1 MTPRTSAERPYLS
14 IGEVLGLLLE
24 EFPDITIS
32 KIRFLESQGLIVP
45 ERTASGYRKF
55 YDDDVERLRYIL
67 TEQKD
72 KFLPLRVIKD
82 RLDTPPTGT
91 ERPDLVAK
99 EIVRKEPRGIKNVLS
114 ASEIGEPDDE
124 ELADEDPV
132 NADPMNA
139 DPINADIVADV
150 AVTKTHP
157 ASRAPKA
164 VPVRTERQ
172 AQSANR
178 RPAMPDPSDA
188 VGRPAT
194 YSRAELLEL
203 SGLDEATLKD
213 LEAFHLVTA
222 RQVGTQGLFDEH
234 DLAVAEVARG
244 FADAGFDVRHL
255 KAWKIS
261 AEREA
266 GLFEQRVL
274 PVLRRRSPESR
285 QESNN
290 LLDDLS
296 DLGGRLRAIL
306 VARAVAPL
314 RDSR

>member
-1 MTPRTSAERPYLS
+1 MTQRTSAERPYLS

-91 ERPDLVAK
+91 QRPELVTK
-99 EIVRKEPRGIKNVLS
+99 EVARKEPRGIKNVVS
-114 ASEIGEPDDE
+114 ASEIAEPVDIEAADIEPDDGE
-124 ELADEDPV
+124 TVTEV
-132 NADPMNA
+132 
-139 DPINADIVADV
+139 ADI

-164 VPVRTERQ
+164 VAAATDRQ
-172 AQSANR
+172 AHTANR

-203 SGLDEATLKD
+203 SGLEEATLKD

-290 LLDDLS
+290 LLDDLG

>member
-1 MTPRTSAERPYLS
+1 MTQRTSAERPYLS

-91 ERPDLVAK
+91 QRPELVTK
-99 EIVRKEPRGIKNVLS
+99 EVARKEPRGIKNVVS
-114 ASEIGEPDDE
+114 ASEVPEPVDIEATDIEPDDGE
-124 ELADEDPV
+124 TVTE
-132 NADPMNA
+132 
-139 DPINADIVADV
+139 VADV

-164 VPVRTERQ
+164 VAAATDRQ
-172 AQSANR
+172 AHTANR

-203 SGLDEATLKD
+203 SGLEEATLKD

-261 AEREA
+261 ADREA

-290 LLDDLS
+290 LLDDLG

>member
-1 MTPRTSAERPYLS
+1 VTQRTSAERPYLS

-91 ERPDLVAK
+91 QRPELVTK
-99 EIVRKEPRGIKNVLS
+99 EVARKEPRGIKNVVS
-114 ASEIGEPDDE
+114 ASEVPEPVDIEATDIEPDDGE
-124 ELADEDPV
+124 TVTE
-132 NADPMNA
+132 
-139 DPINADIVADV
+139 VADV

-164 VPVRTERQ
+164 VAAATDRQ
-172 AQSANR
+172 AHTANR

-203 SGLDEATLKD
+203 SGLEEATLKD

-261 AEREA
+261 ADREA

-290 LLDDLS
+290 LLDDLG

>member
-1 MTPRTSAERPYLS
+1 VTQRTSAERPYLS

-91 ERPDLVAK
+91 QRPELVTK
-99 EIVRKEPRGIKNVLS
+99 EVARKEPRGIKNVVS
-114 ASEIGEPDDE
+114 ASEVPEPVDIEAADIEPDDGE
-124 ELADEDPV
+124 TVTE
-132 NADPMNA
+132 
-139 DPINADIVADV
+139 VADV

-164 VPVRTERQ
+164 VAAATDRQ
-172 AQSANR
+172 AHTANR

-203 SGLDEATLKD
+203 SGLEEATLKD

-290 LLDDLS
+290 LLDDLG

>member
-1 MTPRTSAERPYLS
+1 MTQRTTAERPYLS

-32 KIRFLESQGLIVP
+32 KIRYLESQGLIVP

-55 YDDDVERLRYIL
+55 YDEDVERLRYVL

-72 KFLPLRVIKD
+72 NFLPLRVIKN
-82 RLDTPPTGT
+82 RLDTPPAGI
-91 ERPDLVAK
+91 ERP
-99 EIVRKEPRGIKNVLS
+99 EPQRPEPQRSEPQRSEPRGIKNVLS
-114 ASEIGEPDDE
+114 AQEMAAQDIV
-124 ELADEDPV
+124 ELDSDEDTTVIP
-132 NADPMNA
+132 D
-139 DPINADIVADV
+139 
-150 AVTKTHP
+150 TKTHP

-164 VPVRTERQ
+164 FPIVTDRQ
-172 AQSANR
+172 NQNAAR
-178 RPAMPDPSDA
+178 RPALPDPSDA

-203 SGLDEATLKD
+203 SGLDEAILKD
-213 LEAFHLVTA
+213 LESFHLVTA
-222 RQVGTQGLFDEH
+222 RQVGNQGLFDEH

-244 FADAGFDVRHL
+244 FAEAGFDVRHL

-290 LLDDLS
+290 LLDDLG

>member
-1 MTPRTSAERPYLS
+1 VTQRTSAERPYLS

-91 ERPDLVAK
+91 ERP
-99 EIVRKEPRGIKNVLS
+99 EPQRREARGLKNVVS
-114 ASEIGEPDDE
+114 ASEVSERE
-124 ELADEDPV
+124 EEAE
-132 NADPMNA
+132 
-139 DPINADIVADV
+139 ADIP
-150 AVTKTHP
+150 VTKTHP
-157 ASRAPKA
+157 ASRLTKA
-164 VPVRTERQ
+164 VAATNERQ
-172 AQSANR
+172 AQSATR
-178 RPAMPDPSDA
+178 RPALPDPSDA

-194 YSRAELLEL
+194 YSRSELLEL
-203 SGLDEATLKD
+203 SRLDEATLKD

-222 RQVGTQGLFDEH
+222 RQVGAQGLFDEH

-255 KAWKIS
+255 KSWKIS

-285 QESNN
+285 QESNE

-306 VARAVAPL
+306 VARAVSPL

>member
-1 MTPRTSAERPYLS
+1 VTQRTSAERPYLS

-82 RLDTPPTGT
+82 RLDTPPVGIT
-91 ERPDLVAK
+91 RP
-99 EIVRKEPRGIKNVLS
+99 EPRGLKNVLS
-114 ASEIGEPDDE
+114 AHETAERDDQASLVE
-124 ELADEDPV
+124 V
-132 NADPMNA
+132 T
-139 DPINADIVADV
+139 DV
-150 AVTKTHP
+150 PATKTHP
-157 ASRAPKA
+157 ASRVPKA
-164 VPVRTERQ
+164 VPVTNERQ
-172 AQSANR
+172 TQNANR

>member
-1 MTPRTSAERPYLS
+1 MTQRTSAERPYLS

-91 ERPDLVAK
+91 ERP
-99 EIVRKEPRGIKNVLS
+99 EPQRREARGLKNVVS
-114 ASEIGEPDDE
+114 AS
-124 ELADEDPV
+124 
-132 NADPMNA
+132 
-139 DPINADIVADV
+139 DV
-150 AVTKTHP
+150 AEREEEAEKSEVETTETGIPVTKTHP
-157 ASRAPKA
+157 ASRVTKA
-164 VPVRTERQ
+164 VAATNERQ
-172 AQSANR
+172 AQSATR
-178 RPAMPDPSDA
+178 RPALPDPSDA

-203 SGLDEATLKD
+203 SRLDEATLKD

-222 RQVGTQGLFDEH
+222 RQVGAQGLFDEH

-255 KAWKIS
+255 KSWKIS

-285 QESNN
+285 QESNE

-306 VARAVAPL
+306 VARAVSPL

>member
-1 MTPRTSAERPYLS
+1 VTQRTTAERPYLS

-32 KIRFLESQGLIVP
+32 KIRYLESQGLIVP

-55 YDDDVERLRYIL
+55 YDEDVERLRYVL

-72 KFLPLRVIKD
+72 NFLPLRVIKN
-82 RLDTPPTGT
+82 RLDTPPAGI
-91 ERPDLVAK
+91 ERP
-99 EIVRKEPRGIKNVLS
+99 EPQRPEPRGIKNVLS
-114 ASEIGEPDDE
+114 AHETAAQETV
-124 ELADEDPV
+124 ELDSDEDTTVIP
-132 NADPMNA
+132 D
-139 DPINADIVADV
+139 
-150 AVTKTHP
+150 TKTHP

-164 VPVRTERQ
+164 FPIVTDRQ
-172 AQSANR
+172 SQNAAR
-178 RPAMPDPSDA
+178 RPALPDPSDA

-203 SGLDEATLKD
+203 SGLDEAILKD
-213 LEAFHLVTA
+213 LESFHLVTA
-222 RQVGTQGLFDEH
+222 RQVGNQGLFDEH

-244 FADAGFDVRHL
+244 FAEAGFDVRHL

>member
-1 MTPRTSAERPYLS
+1 MTQRTSAERPYLS

-91 ERPDLVAK
+91 QRPEPVTKEVA
-99 EIVRKEPRGIKNVLS
+99 RKEPRGIKNVVS
-114 ASEIGEPDDE
+114 ASEIAEPVDIEAADIEPDDGE
-124 ELADEDPV
+124 TVTE
-132 NADPMNA
+132 
-139 DPINADIVADV
+139 VADV

-164 VPVRTERQ
+164 VAAATDRQ
-172 AQSANR
+172 AHTANR

-203 SGLDEATLKD
+203 SGLEEATLKD
-213 LEAFHLVTA
+213 LESFHLVTA

-290 LLDDLS
+290 LLDDLG

>member
-1 MTPRTSAERPYLS
+1 MTQRTSAERPYLS

-91 ERPDLVAK
+91 ERP
-99 EIVRKEPRGIKNVLS
+99 EPQRPEPRGIKNVVS
-114 ASEIGEPDDE
+114 ASEVAERE
-124 ELADEDPV
+124 EESVEQATATDSP
-132 NADPMNA
+132 
-139 DPINADIVADV
+139 
-150 AVTKTHP
+150 VTKTHP
-157 ASRAPKA
+157 ASRVTKA
-164 VPVRTERQ
+164 VAATNERQ
-172 AQSANR
+172 AQSATR
-178 RPAMPDPSDA
+178 RPALPDPSDA

-203 SGLDEATLKD
+203 SRLDEATLKD

-222 RQVGTQGLFDEH
+222 RQVGTQGLYDEH

-255 KAWKIS
+255 KSWKIS

-285 QESNN
+285 QESNE

-306 VARAVAPL
+306 VARAVSPL

>member
-1 MTPRTSAERPYLS
+1 MTQRTSAERPYLS

-91 ERPDLVAK
+91 QRP
-99 EIVRKEPRGIKNVLS
+99 EIVTKEVARKEPRGIKNVVS
-114 ASEIGEPDDE
+114 ASEIAEPVDIEAADIEPDDGE
-124 ELADEDPV
+124 TVTE
-132 NADPMNA
+132 
-139 DPINADIVADV
+139 VADV

-164 VPVRTERQ
+164 VAAATDRQ
-172 AQSANR
+172 AHTANR

-203 SGLDEATLKD
+203 SGLEEATLKD

-290 LLDDLS
+290 LLDDLG

>member
-1 MTPRTSAERPYLS
+1 MTQRTSAERPYLS

-82 RLDTPPTGT
+82 RLDTPPAGIT
-91 ERPDLVAK
+91 RP
-99 EIVRKEPRGIKNVLS
+99 EPRGLKNVLS
-114 ASEIGEPDDE
+114 AHETAERDDQASLVE
-124 ELADEDPV
+124 V
-132 NADPMNA
+132 T
-139 DPINADIVADV
+139 DV
-150 AVTKTHP
+150 PATKTHP
-157 ASRAPKA
+157 ASRVPKA
-164 VPVRTERQ
+164 VPVTNERQ
-172 AQSANR
+172 TQNANR

-285 QESNN
+285 QESNS

>member
-55 YDDDVERLRYIL
+55 YDEDVERLRFIL

-82 RLDTPPTGT
+82 RLDTPPTGV
-91 ERPDLVAK
+91 ERPEPK
-99 EIVRKEPRGIKNVLS
+99 RPETKRPEPRGIKNVLS
-114 ASEIGEPDDE
+114 ASEVAANEDEPKDDPE
-124 ELADEDPV
+124 EVETDAIP
-132 NADPMNA
+132 
-139 DPINADIVADV
+139 
-150 AVTKTHP
+150 VTKTHP
-157 ASRAPKA
+157 ASRVPKA
-164 VPVRTERQ
+164 VPAPTDRSN
-172 AQSANR
+172 QSANR
-178 RPAMPDPSDA
+178 RPALPDPSDA

-203 SGLDEATLKD
+203 SGLDEGTLKD
-213 LEAFHLVTA
+213 LETFHLVAA
-222 RQVGTQGLFDEH
+222 RQVGLQNLFDEH

-244 FADAGFDVRHL
+244 FAEAGFDVRHL
-255 KAWKIS
+255 KSWKIS

-285 QESNN
+285 QESND

-296 DLGGRLRAIL
+296 DLGSRLRAIL
-306 VARAVAPL
+306 IARAVAPL

>member
-1 MTPRTSAERPYLS
+1 VTQRTTAERPYLS

-32 KIRFLESQGLIVP
+32 KIRYLESQGLIVP

-55 YDDDVERLRYIL
+55 YDEDVERLRYVL

-72 KFLPLRVIKD
+72 NFLPLRVIKN
-82 RLDTPPTGT
+82 RLDTPPAGI
-91 ERPDLVAK
+91 ERP
-99 EIVRKEPRGIKNVLS
+99 EPQRQEPQRPEPRGIKNVLS
-114 ASEIGEPDDE
+114 AQEMAAQETV
-124 ELADEDPV
+124 ELDSDEDTTVIP
-132 NADPMNA
+132 D
-139 DPINADIVADV
+139 
-150 AVTKTHP
+150 TKTHP

-164 VPVRTERQ
+164 FPIVTDRQ
-172 AQSANR
+172 SQNAAR
-178 RPAMPDPSDA
+178 RPALPDPSDA

-203 SGLDEATLKD
+203 SGLDEAILKD
-213 LEAFHLVTA
+213 LESFHLVTA
-222 RQVGTQGLFDEH
+222 RQVGNQGLFDEH

-244 FADAGFDVRHL
+244 FAEAGFDVRHL

>member
-1 MTPRTSAERPYLS
+1 MTQRTTAERPYLS

-32 KIRFLESQGLIVP
+32 KIRYLESQGLIVP

-55 YDDDVERLRYIL
+55 YDEDVERLRYVL

-72 KFLPLRVIKD
+72 NFLPLRVIKN
-82 RLDTPPTGT
+82 RLDTPPAGI
-91 ERPDLVAK
+91 ERP
-99 EIVRKEPRGIKNVLS
+99 EPQRPEPRGIKNVLS
-114 ASEIGEPDDE
+114 AHEMAAQETV
-124 ELADEDPV
+124 ELDSDEDTTVIP
-132 NADPMNA
+132 D
-139 DPINADIVADV
+139 
-150 AVTKTHP
+150 TKTHP

-164 VPVRTERQ
+164 FPIVTDRQ
-172 AQSANR
+172 SQNAAR
-178 RPAMPDPSDA
+178 RPALPDPSDA

-203 SGLDEATLKD
+203 SGLDEAILKD
-213 LEAFHLVTA
+213 LESFHLVTA
-222 RQVGTQGLFDEH
+222 RQVGNQGLFDEH

-244 FADAGFDVRHL
+244 FAEAGFDVRHL

>member
-1 MTPRTSAERPYLS
+1 MTARTSAERPYLS

-82 RLDTPPTGT
+82 RLDTPPAGT
-91 ERPDLVAK
+91 ERP
-99 EIVRKEPRGIKNVLS
+99 EPRGIKNVLS
-114 ASEIGEPDDE
+114 ASELAERDDVVE
-124 ELADEDPV
+124 EVE
-132 NADPMNA
+132 
-139 DPINADIVADV
+139 ITDV
-150 AVTKTHP
+150 PVTKTHP
-157 ASRAPKA
+157 ASRVPKA
-164 VPVRTERQ
+164 VAAPAERQ
-172 AQSANR
+172 TQNANR

-194 YSRAELLEL
+194 YSRSELLDL

-213 LEAFHLVTA
+213 LEAFHLVSA

>member
-1 MTPRTSAERPYLS
+1 MTQRTSAERPYLS

-91 ERPDLVAK
+91 QRPEPVTKEVA
-99 EIVRKEPRGIKNVLS
+99 RKEPRGIKNVVS
-114 ASEIGEPDDE
+114 ASEIAEPVDIEAADIEPDDGE
-124 ELADEDPV
+124 TVTE
-132 NADPMNA
+132 
-139 DPINADIVADV
+139 VADV

-164 VPVRTERQ
+164 VAAPTDRQ
-172 AQSANR
+172 AHTANR

-203 SGLDEATLKD
+203 SGLEEATLKD

-290 LLDDLS
+290 LLDDLG

>member
-1 MTPRTSAERPYLS
+1 VTQRTPAERPYLS

-91 ERPDLVAK
+91 QRPELVTK
-99 EIVRKEPRGIKNVLS
+99 EVARKEPRGIKNVVS
-114 ASEIGEPDDE
+114 VSEVPEPVDIEAADIEPDDGE
-124 ELADEDPV
+124 TVTE
-132 NADPMNA
+132 
-139 DPINADIVADV
+139 VADV

-164 VPVRTERQ
+164 VAAATDRQ
-172 AQSANR
+172 AHTANR

-203 SGLDEATLKD
+203 SGLEEATLKD

-290 LLDDLS
+290 LLDDLG

>member
-1 MTPRTSAERPYLS
+1 VTQRTTAERPYLS

-32 KIRFLESQGLIVP
+32 KIRYLESQGLIVP

-55 YDDDVERLRYIL
+55 YDEDVERLRYVL

-72 KFLPLRVIKD
+72 NFLPLRVIKN
-82 RLDTPPTGT
+82 RLDTPPAGI
-91 ERPDLVAK
+91 ERP
-99 EIVRKEPRGIKNVLS
+99 EPQRPEPQRPEPRGIKNVLS
-114 ASEIGEPDDE
+114 AQEMAAQETV
-124 ELADEDPV
+124 ELDSDEDTTVIP
-132 NADPMNA
+132 D
-139 DPINADIVADV
+139 
-150 AVTKTHP
+150 TKTHP

-164 VPVRTERQ
+164 FPIVTDRQ
-172 AQSANR
+172 SQNAAR
-178 RPAMPDPSDA
+178 RPALPDPSDA

-203 SGLDEATLKD
+203 SGLDEAILKD
-213 LEAFHLVTA
+213 LESFHLVTA
-222 RQVGTQGLFDEH
+222 RQVGNQGLFDEH

-244 FADAGFDVRHL
+244 FAEAGFDVRHL

-296 DLGGRLRAIL
+296 ELGGRLRAIL

>member
-1 MTPRTSAERPYLS
+1 MTQRTSAERPYLS

-24 EFPDITIS
+24 EFPEITIS

-91 ERPDLVAK
+91 ERP
-99 EIVRKEPRGIKNVLS
+99 EPRGIKNVLS
-114 ASEIGEPDDE
+114 ASEVAANEDVPKVEPEEVETDDIP
-124 ELADEDPV
+124 D
-132 NADPMNA
+132 
-139 DPINADIVADV
+139 
-150 AVTKTHP
+150 TKTHP
-157 ASRAPKA
+157 ASRVPKA
-164 VPVRTERQ
+164 VPPTTERSN
-172 AQSANR
+172 QSANR
-178 RPAMPDPSDA
+178 RPALPDPSDA

-203 SGLDEATLKD
+203 SGLDEGTLKD
-213 LEAFHLVTA
+213 LESFHLVAA
-222 RQVGTQGLFDEH
+222 RQVGLQSLFDEH

-244 FADAGFDVRHL
+244 FAEAGFDVRHL
-255 KAWKIS
+255 KSWKIS

-285 QESNN
+285 QESND

-296 DLGGRLRAIL
+296 DLGSRLRAIL
-306 VARAVAPL
+306 IARAVAPL

>member
-1 MTPRTSAERPYLS
+1 MTQRTSAERPYLS

-91 ERPDLVAK
+91 QRPELATKEVA
-99 EIVRKEPRGIKNVLS
+99 RKEPRGIKNVVS
-114 ASEIGEPDDE
+114 ASEVPEPADIEAADIEPDDGE
-124 ELADEDPV
+124 TVAEA
-132 NADPMNA
+132 
-139 DPINADIVADV
+139 ADV

-164 VPVRTERQ
+164 VAAATDRQ
-172 AQSANR
+172 AHTANR

-203 SGLDEATLKD
+203 SGLEEAILKD

-290 LLDDLS
+290 LLDDLG

>member
-1 MTPRTSAERPYLS
+1 MTQRTSAERPYLS

-82 RLDTPPTGT
+82 RLDTPPAGT
-91 ERPDLVAK
+91 ERP
-99 EIVRKEPRGIKNVLS
+99 EPQRPEPQRPEPRGLKNVVS
-114 ASEIGEPDDE
+114 ASEVAQRE
-124 ELADEDPV
+124 EESEEQATATDSP
-132 NADPMNA
+132 
-139 DPINADIVADV
+139 
-150 AVTKTHP
+150 VTKTHP
-157 ASRAPKA
+157 ASRFPKA
-164 VPVRTERQ
+164 VVTTTEPR
-172 AQSANR
+172 AQSSTR
-178 RPAMPDPSDA
+178 RPALPDPSDA

-194 YSRAELLEL
+194 YSRVELLEL
-203 SGLDEATLKD
+203 SGLDDATLKD

-244 FADAGFDVRHL
+244 FTDAGFDVRHL
-255 KAWKIS
+255 KSWKIS

-285 QESNN
+285 QESNE

-306 VARAVAPL
+306 VARAVSPL

>member
-1 MTPRTSAERPYLS
+1 VTQRTTAERPYLS

-32 KIRFLESQGLIVP
+32 KIRYLESQGLIVP

-55 YDDDVERLRYIL
+55 YDEDVERLRYVL

-72 KFLPLRVIKD
+72 NFLPLRVIKN
-82 RLDTPPTGT
+82 RLDTPPAGI
-91 ERPDLVAK
+91 ERP
-99 EIVRKEPRGIKNVLS
+99 EPQRPEPQRSEPQRSEPRGIKNVLS
-114 ASEIGEPDDE
+114 AQEMAAQDIV
-124 ELADEDPV
+124 ELDSDEDTTVIP
-132 NADPMNA
+132 D
-139 DPINADIVADV
+139 
-150 AVTKTHP
+150 TKTHP

-164 VPVRTERQ
+164 FPIVTDRQ
-172 AQSANR
+172 NQNAAR
-178 RPAMPDPSDA
+178 RPALPDPSDA

-203 SGLDEATLKD
+203 SGLDEAILKD
-213 LEAFHLVTA
+213 LESFHLVTA
-222 RQVGTQGLFDEH
+222 RQVGNLGLFDEH

-244 FADAGFDVRHL
+244 FAEAGFDVRHL

-290 LLDDLS
+290 LLDDLG

>member
-1 MTPRTSAERPYLS
+1 MTQRTSAERPYLS

-91 ERPDLVAK
+91 QRPELVTK
-99 EIVRKEPRGIKNVLS
+99 EVARKEPRGIKNVVS
-114 ASEIGEPDDE
+114 ASEVPEPVDIDS
-124 ELADEDPV
+124 
-132 NADPMNA
+132 
-139 DPINADIVADV
+139 ADIEPEDGETVTEVADV

-164 VPVRTERQ
+164 VAAATDRQ
-172 AQSANR
+172 AHTANR

-203 SGLDEATLKD
+203 SGLEEATLKD

-290 LLDDLS
+290 LLDDLG

>member
-1 MTPRTSAERPYLS
+1 MTLRTTAERPYLS

-32 KIRFLESQGLIVP
+32 KIRYLESQGLIVP

-55 YDDDVERLRYIL
+55 YDEDVERLRYVL

-72 KFLPLRVIKD
+72 NFLPLRVIKN
-82 RLDTPPTGT
+82 RLDTPPAGI
-91 ERPDLVAK
+91 ERP
-99 EIVRKEPRGIKNVLS
+99 EPRGIKNVLS
-114 ASEIGEPDDE
+114 AQEM
-124 ELADEDPV
+124 A
-132 NADPMNA
+132 AQ
-139 DPINADIVADV
+139 DIVELDSDANEDTTV
-150 AVTKTHP
+150 IPDTKTHP

-164 VPVRTERQ
+164 FPIVTDRQ
-172 AQSANR
+172 SQNAAR
-178 RPAMPDPSDA
+178 RPALPDPSDA

-203 SGLDEATLKD
+203 SGLDEAILKD
-213 LEAFHLVTA
+213 LESFHLVTA
-222 RQVGTQGLFDEH
+222 RQVGNQGLFDEH

-244 FADAGFDVRHL
+244 FAEAGFDVRHL

-290 LLDDLS
+290 LLDDLG

-314 RDSR
+314 RESR

>member
-1 MTPRTSAERPYLS
+1 VTQRTSAERPYLS

-24 EFPDITIS
+24 EFPEITIS

-91 ERPDLVAK
+91 ERP
-99 EIVRKEPRGIKNVLS
+99 EPRGIKNVLS
-114 ASEIGEPDDE
+114 ASEVAAREGEPNDE
-124 ELADEDPV
+124 PEDESEEVAADESEEV
-132 NADPMNA
+132 AADDTPA
-139 DPINADIVADV
+139 
-150 AVTKTHP
+150 TKTHP
-157 ASRAPKA
+157 ASRVPKA
-164 VPVRTERQ
+164 VPPTTERSNH
-172 AQSANR
+172 SANR

-194 YSRAELLEL
+194 YSRSELLEL
-203 SGLDEATLKD
+203 SGLDEGTLKD
-213 LEAFHLVTA
+213 LESFHLVAA
-222 RQVGTQGLFDEH
+222 RQVGLHSLFDEH

-244 FADAGFDVRHL
+244 FAEAGFDVRHL
-255 KAWKIS
+255 KSWKIS

-285 QESNN
+285 QESND

-296 DLGGRLRAIL
+296 DLGSRLRAIL
-306 VARAVAPL
+306 IARAVAPL

>member
-1 MTPRTSAERPYLS
+1 MTQRTSAERPYLS

-91 ERPDLVAK
+91 ERP
-99 EIVRKEPRGIKNVLS
+99 EPQRREARGLKNVVS
-114 ASEIGEPDDE
+114 ASEVAE
-124 ELADEDPV
+124 EEAEKSEVETTETGIP
-132 NADPMNA
+132 
-139 DPINADIVADV
+139 
-150 AVTKTHP
+150 VTKTHP
-157 ASRAPKA
+157 ASRVTKA
-164 VPVRTERQ
+164 VAATNERQ
-172 AQSANR
+172 AQSATR
-178 RPAMPDPSDA
+178 RPALPDPSDA

-203 SGLDEATLKD
+203 SRLDEATLKD

-222 RQVGTQGLFDEH
+222 RQVGAQGLFDEH

-255 KAWKIS
+255 KSWKIS

-285 QESNN
+285 QESNE

-306 VARAVAPL
+306 VARAVSPL

>member
-1 MTPRTSAERPYLS
+1 VTQRTSAERPYLS

-91 ERPDLVAK
+91 QRPELVTK
-99 EIVRKEPRGIKNVLS
+99 EVARKEPRGIKNVVS
-114 ASEIGEPDDE
+114 ASEVPEAVDIEATDIEPDDGE
-124 ELADEDPV
+124 TVTE
-132 NADPMNA
+132 
-139 DPINADIVADV
+139 VADV

-164 VPVRTERQ
+164 VAAATDRQ
-172 AQSANR
+172 AHTANR

-203 SGLDEATLKD
+203 SGLEEATLKD

-290 LLDDLS
+290 LLDDLG